1 MAPIPVYTDSPIVA
15 AKASGVTPQTAPP
28 SSTSKPTP
36 TPTPTSSLPTS
47 SSQAYPSAQP
57 GAVPL
62 LPTTTADASQA
73 RVSYQPIQTAN
84 HDGPPAPQPGAV
96 PVPTGITKTNIPP
109 PPKVGEKLVNIPYPQ
124 QMAILPPTAPYQ
136 TQQRGTST
144 VPMPISEYSNQGST
158 PLSGPPVHSLEHPPG
173 YHQNSNASEL
183 GNYQRSAIQRSEV
196 EDQTGT
202 ESGVWEAAKKW
213 AHQTGEKIAAA
224 ETEVWKKINKE

>member
-1 MAPIPVYTDSPIVA
+1 MAPIPVYTDSPIAA

-28 SSTSKPTP
+28 SSTSK
-36 TPTPTSSLPTS
+36 PTPTSSLPTS

-57 GAVPL
+57 GAVPS
-62 LPTTTADASQA
+62 LPATTADASRA
-73 RVSYQPIQTAN
+73 RVSSQPIQTAN

-96 PVPTGITKTNIPP
+96 PVPTGVAKPNIPP
-109 PPKVGEKLVNIPYPQ
+109 PPKAGEKLMSIPYPQ
-124 QMAILPPTAPYQ
+124 QMAIPPPTAPNQ
-136 TQQRGTST
+136 SQQRGTST
-144 VPMPISEYSNQGST
+144 APVPTSEYSPQGSAA
-158 PLSGPPVHSLEHPPG
+158 LSGPPVHHSLEHPPG

-183 GNYQRSAIQRSEV
+183 GNYQRSAFQRSEV
-196 EDQTGT
+196 EDQTGSS

>member
-1 MAPIPVYTDSPIVA
+1 MAPIPVYTDSPITA

-36 TPTPTSSLPTS
+36 TSSLPTP

-57 GAVPL
+57 GAVPS
-62 LPTTTADASQA
+62 LPTATADASQ
-73 RVSYQPIQTAN
+73 AN

-96 PVPTGITKTNIPP
+96 PVPTGVTNPNIPP
-109 PPKVGEKLVNIPYPQ
+109 PPKAGEKPINIPYPQ
-124 QMAILPPTAPYQ
+124 QMAIPPPTASYQ
-136 TQQRGTST
+136 SQQRGTSIAP
-144 VPMPISEYSNQGST
+144 VPTSEYSSQGST
-158 PLSGPPVHSLEHPPG
+158 ALSGQASHHSLEHPPG
-173 YHQNSNASEL
+173 YYQNSNASEL
-183 GNYQRSAIQRSEV
+183 DNYQRSSIQRSAV
-196 EDQTGT
+196 EDQTGNS